1 MNTLKILN
9 VPFIFT
15 NTSFIFTNTPII
27 FTNTSF
33 IYTNTPFIF
42 TNTPFIFTN
51 TSFIFTN
58 TSFIFTHTIHSL
70 FLCKLFLKCLTNSH
84 SFRMHSLIS
93 RTLPLRL
100 PEAIES
106 LTSELQGQLFQILTR
121 STHQLLDTAK
131 YPQEN
136 SFFLFEFLKFFSNLF
151 LFCYL
156 VKAYTR

>member
-1 MNTLKILN
+1 M
-9 VPFIFT
+9 PFIFT
-15 NTSFIFTNTPII
+15 INTSFIFTNT
-27 FTNTSF
+27 S
-33 IYTNTPFIF
+33 FIF

-58 TSFIFTHTIHSL
+58 NPL
-70 FLCKLFLKCLTNSH
+70 FLQIILYFYKYTFYFYKYTLYFYANS
-84 SFRMHSLIS
+84 SWNVWQTLIHS

-131 YPQEN
+131 YPQES
-136 SFFLFEFLKFFSNLF
+136 SFFYLNFFIWIF
-151 LFCYL
+151 
-156 VKAYTR
+156 